1 MRMLD
6 INKVVIINCF
16 ITLILLCSCSDRPET
31 IDKSLRVG
39 NILLSDNTITS
50 PEGYNKNTD
59 TAVGVIFY
67 QNGDT
72 VIVVGVKELGQY
84 IYSDSI
90 GTIASVTNNSYSL
103 CGTENTAAI
112 LSSSFQSPAVNAITQ
127 YPSPISGWALP
138 SAGELKRLSQNLN
151 QVKIAMKVIGGD
163 DFKSGQYL
171 SSSQDG
177 TTSETQQLLYYGVS
191 LQNGFVTSINKHV
204 PNNVRPILRVR

>member
-6 INKVVIINCF
+6 IKKVVIINCF

-90 GTIASVTNNSYSL
+90 GT
-103 CGTENTAAI
+103 I

-204 PNNVRPILRVR
+204 PNNVRPILRLR